1 MLKKFL
7 RDPLLMFVV
16 LGAVVF
22 ALYYSVEDTSQEVVE
37 LSEIN
42 RKVFAE
48 QFEMLTGREATT
60 EDREKI
66 ESDYIQEEVLFREA
80 IKAGMY
86 LTDPEVRSKLIEEM
100 RYQVTGAIPEPEE
113 TELVAYYL
121 EHIDRYFV
129 EATYSFRHVYFEQ
142 LPENADAILAQLQ
155 AGEEVAG
162 DEFWRG
168 RVLPNY
174 GISMIRGMF
183 GKAFL
188 DELGTHMDGQWY
200 GPEESLLGW
209 HYVLVTGATER
220 SPLTFDEARMQVT
233 NDYTV
238 DKLQQSVENYI
249 DGLGDEYKIIRHSGE

>member
-22 ALYYSVEDTSQEVVE
+22 ALYYSVEDASQEVVE

-48 QFEMLTGREATT
+48 QFEMLTGREATA

-162 DEFWRG
+162 DEFWRVSAAGDGVQSPTSAQQCG
-168 RVLPNY
+168 REQATGGEY
-174 GISMIRGMF
+174 TADRAAATAARAAAAAAAS
-183 GKAFL
+183 
-188 DELGTHMDGQWY
+188 GTRRAWAAGNVGDGVAAQ
-200 GPEESLLGW
+200 
-209 HYVLVTGATER
+209 
-220 SPLTFDEARMQVT
+220 
-233 NDYTV
+233 
-238 DKLQQSVENYI
+238 
-249 DGLGDEYKIIRHSGE
+249 

>member
-1 MLKKFL
+1 
-7 RDPLLMFVV
+7 MFVV
-16 LGAVVF
+16 LGALVF
-22 ALYYSVEDTSQEVVE
+22 ALYYSVEDTDQEVVE

-48 QFEMLTGREATT
+48 QFEMLTGREATP

-66 ESDYIQEEVLFREA
+66 ENDYIQEEVLFREA
-80 IKAGMY
+80 IRAGMH

-100 RYQVTGAIPEPEE
+100 RYQVTGAIPEAEE
-113 TELVAYYL
+113 ADLVAYYL

-142 LPENADAILAQLQ
+142 LPENADEILARLQ

-183 GKAFL
+183 GQAFL
-188 DELGTHMDGQWY
+188 NDLAAHTDGQWF

-209 HYVLVTGATER
+209 HFVQVTNTTER
-220 SPLTFDEARMQVT
+220 SPLSFDEAHMQVT

-238 DKLQQSVENYI
+238 DKLQQSVEDYI
-249 DGLGDEYKIIRHSGE
+249 DNLGDEYKIIRHSGE

>member
-1 MLKKFL
+1 
-7 RDPLLMFVV
+7 MFVV
-16 LGAVVF
+16 LGALVF
-22 ALYYSVEDTSQEVVE
+22 ALYYSVEDTDQEVVE

-48 QFEMLTGREATT
+48 QFEMLTGREATPA
-60 EDREKI
+60 DREKI
-66 ESDYIQEEVLFREA
+66 ENDYIQEEVLFREA

-100 RYQVTGAIPEPEE
+100 RYQVTGAIPEAEE
-113 TELVAYYL
+113 ADLVAYYL

-142 LPENADAILAQLQ
+142 QPENAEAILAQLQ
-155 AGEEVAG
+155 AGEDVAG

-183 GKAFL
+183 GKEFL
-188 DELGTHMDGQWY
+188 EGLGDHQNGQWY
-200 GPEESLLGW
+200 GPVESLLGW
-209 HYVLVTGATER
+209 HYVMVTGSTQR

-238 DKLQQSVENYI
+238 DKLQQSVEDYI
-249 DGLGDEYKIIRHSGE
+249 DSLGDEYKIIRHSGE